1 MTPEPKFEDMSFKPF
16 TVNKHCT
23 VERELDPDTNFF
35 KSISSLDKKY
45 FTVNETK
52 IFVSKID

>member
-23 VERELDPDTNFF
+23 MEPELDPDTNFF
-35 KSISSLDKKY
+35 KKY
-45 FTVNETK
+45 F
-52 IFVSKID
+52 FP